1 MHCGCEGEPSLLE
14 LELERGWPRR
24 SLCTAAA
31 VAASVTAV
39 VEVGILVS
47 ISKPK
52 FLGPLP
58 VSMVSQSSGAA
69 DPGKLN
75 SVAPVRLQI
84 V

>member
-39 VEVGILVS
+39 VEVGIPVS
-47 ISKPK
+47 TPKPK
-52 FLGPLP
+52 F
-58 VSMVSQSSGAA
+58 
-69 DPGKLN
+69 
-75 SVAPVRLQI
+75 R
-84 V
+84 

>member
-58 VSMVSQSSGAA
+58 VKRHRGE
-69 DPGKLN
+69 PGKYGLPIFRRCRPRK
-75 SVAPVRLQI
+75 AQ
-84 V
+84 